1 MINLIGGIPGIVTNV
16 ASAAAQAS
24 GIGGALAGGALT
36 GGRAT
41 ETSFGDVLQS
51 MGMQTIENLRGAET
65 QSFRAVMG
73 EADLREV
80 VDALVQAE
88 QSLQTAVAIRDKL
101 VTAYLD
107 ISRMQI

>member
-1 MINLIGGIPGIVTNV
+1 MINLVSGVPGIVAEV

-24 GIGGALAGGALT
+24 GAAGAAS

-41 ETSFGDVLQS
+41 QASFFDVFQQ
-51 MGMQTIENLRGAET
+51 MGTQVIDNMQAAEK

-73 EADLREV
+73 EADTREV
-80 VDALVQAE
+80 VDALMTAD
-88 QSLQTAVAIRDKL
+88 QSLQTAIAIRDKL

-107 ISRMQI
+107 ITRMQI